1 MIDLS
6 VIIPVYNA
14 ENEISVCL
22 DSLLNQVDV
31 SLEIII
37 INDASNDLTLQ
48 ILQNY
53 QKRNSNI
60 TLITLPNN
68 SGSGIARNIG
78 IKHAHG
84 QYVGFIDSDDWVD
97 LNFYSILK
105 NTIEKDES
113 DIAIA
118 GILNEYNNYIST
130 QIRYAYNS
138 NLKIDGRMGLRLLT
152 KSHNLGFL
160 ISPIM
165 NNKIYRRSFIEEY
178 NLYCSD
184 NRSWQDDYF
193 SFFSILH
200 ANTIS
205 FTPSTN
211 YHYRQ
216 RTSSVTHSA
225 TTSITKINNCVDV
238 LSKIEK
244 RLHSQ
249 NLYDMY
255 EKEYYSFVERNIS
268 SLLNMLKREHPHTLN
283 EDLLYLYD
291 KITANFNM
299 HKLILN
305 IDNDRIF
312 KFFGV

>member
-118 GILNEYNNYIST
+118 GILNEYNNYISM
-130 QIRYAYNS
+130 R
-138 NLKIDGRMGLRLLT
+138 
-152 KSHNLGFL
+152 
-160 ISPIM
+160 
-165 NNKIYRRSFIEEY
+165 
-178 NLYCSD
+178 
-184 NRSWQDDYF
+184 
-193 SFFSILH
+193 
-200 ANTIS
+200 
-205 FTPSTN
+205 
-211 YHYRQ
+211 
-216 RTSSVTHSA
+216 
-225 TTSITKINNCVDV
+225 
-238 LSKIEK
+238 
-244 RLHSQ
+244 
-249 NLYDMY
+249 
-255 EKEYYSFVERNIS
+255 
-268 SLLNMLKREHPHTLN
+268 
-283 EDLLYLYD
+283 
-291 KITANFNM
+291 
-299 HKLILN
+299 
-305 IDNDRIF
+305 
-312 KFFGV
+312 